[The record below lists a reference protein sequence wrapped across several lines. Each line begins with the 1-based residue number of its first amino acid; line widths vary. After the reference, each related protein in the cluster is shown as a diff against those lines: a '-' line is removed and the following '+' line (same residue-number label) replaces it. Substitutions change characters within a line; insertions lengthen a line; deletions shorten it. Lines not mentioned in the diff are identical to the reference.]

1 MEIQTE
7 QEKILNLLFEGYNK
21 KQTAELLNISIYKLN
36 KILEEYLKE

>member
-1 MEIQTE
+1 METQTE

>member
-1 MEIQTE
+1 METQTE

-21 KQTAELLNISIYKLN
+21 KQIAELLNISIYKLN